1 MEAVVISYL
10 LGTQHRLISRRHC
23 CGLNQLTHVLP
34 VIVDIPPHTSDTGT
48 HLFRTRKVPSTAQ
61 MGQQLEYSI
70 EKI

>member
-23 CGLNQLTHVLP
+23 LNQLTHVLP
-34 VIVDIPPHTSDTGT
+34 VVDVPPHTGDTGT